1 MKLKEFEEMFMKE
14 CEASLKY
21 IVETAKKHNFDEETM
36 LLYGSGYLMGY
47 LGTWL
52 RNEKLVNVESK

>member
-1 MKLKEFEEMFMKE
+1 MELKEFEEAFMKE
-14 CEASLKY
+14 CELALKY
-21 IVETAKKHNFDEETM
+21 VIETSKKHEFTEETT

-52 RNEKLVNVESK
+52 RNEKFVNLENK